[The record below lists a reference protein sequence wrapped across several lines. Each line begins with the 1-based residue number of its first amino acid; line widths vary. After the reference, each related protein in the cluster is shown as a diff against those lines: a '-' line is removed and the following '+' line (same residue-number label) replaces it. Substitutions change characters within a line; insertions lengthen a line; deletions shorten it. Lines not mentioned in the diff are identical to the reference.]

1 MSRWL
6 FSKPFVYE
14 ELLLRI
20 EALVRRNF
28 SLKWQEISSDWLE
41 INKNTKEVFYNS
53 NKIHL
58 SKIEYDLLIYLL
70 NYKGKIV
77 SKKRTF
83 RKSLVRIWWFLP
95 FTHCW
100 YLCLIFKKLNKDL
113 IETIRWEWYLI
124 K

>member
-1 MSRWL
+1 M
-6 FSKPFVYE
+6 
-14 ELLLRI
+14 RI

-77 SKKRTF
+77 SKKELLE
-83 RKSLVRIWWFLP
+83 KIWWEYDDFFP
-95 FTHCW
+95 SRTVDIYVW
-100 YLCLIFKKLNKDL
+100 YLRKKLNKDL
-113 IETIRWEWYLI
+113 IETIRREWYLI